1 MTGMDQ
7 NNVISE
13 SITWRGWII
22 LMAIITSDKN
32 QDYRI
37 IYLYKMCLKI
47 AVGNLR
53 KMPYV
58 QKYDIKDKKDTTFD
72 CLCFS
77 TLREP
82 NKQ

>member
-1 MTGMDQ
+1 MDQ

-13 SITWRGWII
+13 SITLQGWII
-22 LMAIITSDKN
+22 LMAIITSEKN

-37 IYLYKMCLKI
+37 IYLYKICFKI

-53 KMPYV
+53 KMLYV
-58 QKYDIKDKKDTTFD
+58 RKYVIKDKKDTTFD

-77 TLREP
+77 TLKVP
-82 NKQ
+82 NMQ